1 MSLCLVNYFLLKT
14 IFEKRKKVIG
24 EKLIDRRSFYRF
36 FVDEEEIEIPMI

>member
-24 EKLIDRRSFYRF
+24 EKLIDRRSLQ
-36 FVDEEEIEIPMI
+36 VDEEEIEIPMI